1 MAIDTFFGFDSTDI
15 EEQRWISRILA
26 YRRGKATG
34 VPIDLVKRV
43 KCSKVGRTF
52 VSPLA
57 SAITPNQSYS
67 AQDLATIL
75 NNNGTI
81 GTWTPKKV
89 AAKLN
94 VLGRP
99 EKRFGTRIF
108 TRLAAG
114 SYTLTQP
121 MKDAILDP
129 NN

>member
-1 MAIDTFFGFDSTDI
+1 MAIDTFFGFDSTDV
-15 EEQRWISRILA
+15 EEQRWINRILA
-26 YRRGKATG
+26 FRRGKATG

-43 KCSKVGRTF
+43 KRSKVGRTF

-57 SAITPNQSYS
+57 SAITANQAYS

-75 NNNGTI
+75 NGLGST
-81 GTWTPKKV
+81 GWTPKKV

-121 MKDAILDP
+121 MKDAILDSS
-129 NN
+129 N